1 MKLVFPAAVEPQDG
15 GFLVTFRDLPEAITE
30 GDTLEE
36 ALLNAEDCLDE
47 AIAGRLDDSEAIP
60 KPSAPLQAEHLVV
73 LPIETSL
80 KLALMLAV
88 SAHGLTKTALAQL
101 LEVDEKVAR
110 RLLDPHYSSKL
121 SVMQKALRALK
132 AGVAIEVDDYATA

>member
-1 MKLVFPAAVEPQDG
+1 M
-15 GFLVTFRDLPEAITE
+15 
-30 GDTLEE
+30 
-36 ALLNAEDCLDE
+36 
-47 AIAGRLDDSEAIP
+47 
-60 KPSAPLQAEHLVV
+60 V